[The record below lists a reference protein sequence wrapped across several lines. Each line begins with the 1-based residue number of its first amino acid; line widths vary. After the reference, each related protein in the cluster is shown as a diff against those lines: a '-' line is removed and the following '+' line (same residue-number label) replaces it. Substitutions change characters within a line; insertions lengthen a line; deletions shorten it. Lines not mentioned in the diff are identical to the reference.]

1 MVSIFDSILS
11 TGNIVAIYIYNHHIH
26 IYIVD
31 ILSNILTIVCTTI
44 IITDIR

>member
-11 TGNIVAIYIYNHHIH
+11 TGNIVAIYIYIIIIS